1 MAKVIGDAALN
12 AKLRRLAKGVDVTQA
27 LLRGAEKARA
37 HYVEAIMDNAD
48 GRPDVRYNPRREV
61 RVSLPGQAPN
71 TDTGVLVA
79 SSGVQSEHRNQA
91 EVFATADY
99 AEDLEFGTEKMA
111 PRPAMGPAYD
121 ATRDDV
127 LAEVVRAI
135 KASEKRS

>member
-12 AKLRRLAKGVDVTQA
+12 AKLRGLAKGVDVTQA

-37 HYVEAIMDNAD
+37 YYVESIMDNAD
-48 GRPDVRYNPRREV
+48 GRPEVRYSPRREV
-61 RVSLPGQAPN
+61 RVSFPGQAPN
-71 TDTGVLVA
+71 TDTGNLVA

-91 EVFATADY
+91 EVFDTAEY

-135 KASEKRS
+135 KRQT